1 VSWGSPK
8 SLSLASISIGLVAL
22 VTGVTFH
29 VADIFM
35 MKTFVVIV
43 NSKFVIE

>member
-1 VSWGSPK
+1 
-8 SLSLASISIGLVAL
+8 
-22 VTGVTFH
+22 VTFH

-43 NSKFVIE
+43 NSKFVIEWVGCTRRQYIQADWAER